1 MALFISSLNSGS
13 NGNCYYIGNDQ
24 DAVLIDVGIS
34 ARETERRMKRSGLS
48 FANVKAIFISHE
60 HIDHVTGV
68 AGLSKRHQLPVFITD
83 DTLRDSNV
91 PIEPHLVTSFKAGE
105 PEVVGTLT
113 VMPFRKS
120 HDACDPHSF
129 TVSDGK
135 VTIGIFTDIGHSCKQ
150 VVHHFQQC
158 HAAFLEANYCEDMLL
173 NGGYPWFLQQR
184 ISGDNGHLSNTQA
197 LDLFM
202 NHRGKQLSHLIL
214 SHLSK
219 NNNSPELV
227 EKLFTQKAGNIR
239 ITVASRYKES
249 EVYCIDGS
257 YMDNSYPV
265 AAKQQ
270 LNYVQTAPVQL
281 SLFGN

>member
-13 NGNCYYIGNDQ
+13 NGNCYYVGNDQ

-48 FANVKAIFISHE
+48 FGNVKAIFISHE

-68 AGLSKRHQLPVFITD
+68 AGLSKRHQLPVFITNN
-83 DTLRDSNV
+83 TLRDSNV
-91 PIEPHLVTSFKAGE
+91 PIEPHLVTSFKAGV

-113 VMPFRKS
+113 ITPFRKS

-135 VTIGIFTDIGHSCKQ
+135 ITVGIFTDIGHSCKQ
-150 VVHHFQQC
+150 VISHFQQC
-158 HAAFLEANYCEDMLL
+158 HAVFLEANYCENMLM
-173 NGGYPWFLQQR
+173 NGGYPYFLQRR

-197 LDLFM
+197 LELFEKY
-202 NHRGKQLSHLIL
+202 RGAQLSHLIL

-227 EKLFTQKAGNIR
+227 EQLFTQKAGNIKV
-239 ITVASRYKES
+239 TVASRYKES
-249 EVYCIDGS
+249 EVYRIDGS
-257 YMDNSYPV
+257 YIDSSYP
-265 AAKQQ
+265 AAARQK
-270 LNYVQTAPVQL
+270 LKYVQARPVQL